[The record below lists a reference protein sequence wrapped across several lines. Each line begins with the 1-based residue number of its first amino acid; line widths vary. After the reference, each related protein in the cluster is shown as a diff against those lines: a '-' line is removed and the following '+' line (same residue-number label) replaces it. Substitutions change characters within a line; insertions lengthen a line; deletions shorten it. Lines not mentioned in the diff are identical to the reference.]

1 MGMDFNERQKE
12 AVQHKNGPMMVLAG
26 PGSGKTAVIAG
37 RLQNL
42 LNAGTA
48 GNRILVVTFTRA
60 AAAEMRQRFLKESGR
75 EYSEIT
81 FGTFHSI
88 YYNILRASDRQA
100 RPEVLSE
107 RDKLKLLKE
116 ILSHIFPDS
125 DAEAELPAQTAR
137 EISLLKGSGTSLENF
152 YSSVLPSETFRKAC
166 RIYEDWKKE
175 NRLLDFDDIIVRCY
189 ELFCSRPEV
198 LQKWQQRFQYF
209 LIDEFQDISPLQYK
223 IIRMLAR
230 PCNNLFI
237 VGDDDQSI
245 YRFRGANPDI
255 MLHFPKDYPDCRTVN
270 LNVNYRSHPEI
281 LDAAGRLICH
291 NKKRY
296 KKELKAEKEEGGQ
309 VLFAEFKDPREEC
322 SNLAQKLRKA
332 HEKGEAYEDM
342 AVLFRT
348 NSGCREAIEQLM
360 AWHVPFTAA
369 DILPCVY
376 DHWICKDLLAYMR
389 IAAGEK
395 NRALFL
401 QIYNKP
407 NRYFS
412 RDAFRDP
419 VITFDLLYDYYE
431 DKDWMCD
438 RVETMQN
445 DLAMLKKLPPYGA
458 VIYIRKQ
465 IGYEQYLSEYAGKHH
480 IQKEELF
487 QILDELAES
496 ARNYKSLQEWTDAMD
511 RYRDRLQE
519 EKKQKSDTDARK
531 GVMISTLHAS
541 KGMEYNSVYILD
553 VNEGIIPYKKAVLSA
568 DMEEE
573 RRMLYVGMTRAKE
586 DLHIYSVRERY
597 DKRIEPSR
605 FICEI
610 AGQ

>member
-1 MGMDFNERQKE
+1 MDFNERQKE